1 MQRQIFHRAYTV
13 HCQDPWR
20 CANTMFTWL
29 HVFVKCISMDRYSS
43 AFPLWIHLPY
53 PPAQVG
59 WLWNDCGHLRDLN
72 EESGVGI
79 YLNSVACVCGSQ
91 SLPCGATSVVRMAS
105 GTLLRP
111 LGWLIQSCRLK
122 VRDQSLQ
129 HNMVCLKEFGGE
141 RTRNQMGKVVPEAS
155 LHDNFP
161 ITDA

>member
-72 EESGVGI
+72 EESGVGD
-79 YLNSVACVCGSQ
+79 LFKFSGLCMRLSVTSMWSYFSCQNGFRNTLKTSGLTHPELSPEGEGPESTAQHGLSEGIWWGEDEKPDGK
-91 SLPCGATSVVRMAS
+91 SGAWS
-105 GTLLRP
+105 
-111 LGWLIQSCRLK
+111 
-122 VRDQSLQ
+122 
-129 HNMVCLKEFGGE
+129 
-141 RTRNQMGKVVPEAS
+141 
-155 LHDNFP
+155 
-161 ITDA
+161 